1 MIKYMLDTNICIY
14 VIKRKP
20 LDALVKF
27 NQNAGSICMSSITM
41 AELYHGVEKS
51 EQQSKNLKVV
61 DDFISRLDV
70 ISYSEKA
77 AAHYGNIRADLERKG
92 TIIGIND
99 LHIAAHARSEALVL
113 VSNNLKEFER
123 VDGLRLCNW
132 V

>member
-132 V
+132 I